1 MNLNTLTDNKINLTS
16 KPNEGIT
23 QKDNLLTSTEN
34 KTKSPL
40 ENIGT
45 NLFTVNKSSTED
57 NKNKIIEKIPESTK
71 ERKIT
76 DTRIKYF
83 FFK

>member
-1 MNLNTLTDNKINLTS
+1 MNLNSLTDNKINLTS
-16 KPNEGIT
+16 KPIEGIT

-45 NLFTVNKSSTED
+45 NLFTVNKTSTED
-57 NKNKIIEKIPESTK
+57 NKNKTIEKIPESTK
-71 ERKIT
+71 DRKT
-76 DTRIKYF
+76 TETCKKLF
-83 FFK
+83 